1 MKRLVYKFILYFNI
15 LLAVILIMSQLSIFI
30 SPAKFWPFAF
40 LGLIYPYILAVN
52 IAMILFWLA
61 FRKKEFFIS
70 LIAIITGWNILTSV
84 VQPNFKFLKKNEIKE
99 AYTRRFRKD
108 NKVIKVLTYNVRAF
122 NIYNWAKHKDARD
135 SIFRFIRQEDPDI
148 ICFQEYYTQEKG
160 LFAASRLYK
169 SLKSTPY
176 RHVYYTITDN
186 KNSSYGMA
194 TFSSYPIV
202 GKGIIQ
208 FENTFNI
215 AIYTDINFN
224 GDTLRIFNNH
234 LQSIHLNSRNYIFLD
249 SLRLRYNEQQ
259 LDEIMDISH
268 RLKDAFVK
276 RSQQADMISEKISV
290 SPYPVIICG
299 DFNDTPVSYTY
310 KKIKTGLS
318 DSFIEAGSGIGN
330 TYSGITP
337 ALRIDYILHHPGM
350 TALCTERVRL
360 RLSDHYPLI
369 TYLKLE

>member
-1 MKRLVYKFILYFNI
+1 MSGP
-15 LLAVILIMSQLSIFI
+15 LIFTTGQSI
-30 SPAKFWPFAF
+30 K
-40 LGLIYPYILAVN
+40 
-52 IAMILFWLA
+52 M
-61 FRKKEFFIS
+61 
-70 LIAIITGWNILTSV
+70 
-84 VQPNFKFLKKNEIKE
+84 
-99 AYTRRFRKD
+99 
-108 NKVIKVLTYNVRAF
+108 
-122 NIYNWAKHKDARD
+122 
-135 SIFRFIRQEDPDI
+135 QE
-148 ICFQEYYTQEKG
+148 TASSG
-160 LFAASRLYK
+160 LFARKIRISFASR
-169 SLKSTPY
+169 
-176 RHVYYTITDN
+176 
-186 KNSSYGMA
+186 
-194 TFSSYPIV
+194 
-202 GKGIIQ
+202 
-208 FENTFNI
+208 NTTLRKKDYLQLQDF
-215 AIYTDINFN
+215 INFN

-234 LQSIHLNSRNYIFLD
+234 LQSIHLNSQNYIFLD

-276 RSQQADMISEKISV
+276 RSQQADMISEKISA

-337 ALRIDYILHHPGM
+337 ALRIDYILHNPGM